1 MNFQPFKKRL
11 LPVFAVL
18 LLLSPF
24 FSSAQNISFQPSI
37 LDFHVPAGSSQ
48 SQVVK
53 VSNYSNKK
61 MIFQAYLGDWYRD
74 SSGGHRYFRPDTLSR
89 SCAKWIKLNRN
100 TIEIDSGK
108 TEEIIIQM
116 QPPADA
122 KEVNEMKWSMLFLQ
136 TNPEQQGAAEK
147 GKNVS
152 TQVKE
157 ILRVGIHIYET
168 PPNVNHK
175 LAKADTLIKIDTLK
189 NNFDFKIRNIGDV
202 MINCKANME
211 LTDINTGQQ
220 YKLDQSE
227 FPMFPDAK
235 RTVRFVVPATVPKGK
250 YSALAILD
258 YGEDAALEAVTK
270 EIEVQ

>member
-1 MNFQPFKKRL
+1 MNFHFLQKRL
-11 LPVFAVL
+11 LQVL
-18 LLLSPF
+18 ASLLFWAPF
-24 FSSAQNISFQPSI
+24 TGSTQNISFQPSI

-48 SQVVK
+48 SQVVR

-74 SSGGHRYFRPDTLSR
+74 SSGGHHYFRPDTLDR

-108 TEEIIIQM
+108 TEEIIVQM
-116 QPPADA
+116 QPPADM
-122 KEVNEMKWSMLFLQ
+122 KEVNQMKWSMLFLQ

-157 ILRVGIHIYET
+157 ILRVGIHVYET
-168 PPNVNHK
+168 PPNVIRK
-175 LAKADTLIKIDTLK
+175 LAKADTLVKIDTVK
-189 NNFDFKIRNIGDV
+189 NAYDFKIRNIGDV
-202 MINCKANME
+202 MIQCKANME

-220 YKLDQSE
+220 YKLEQSE

-235 RTVRFVVPATVPKGK
+235 RSVRFAIPATVPKGK

>member
-1 MNFQPFKKRL
+1 MNFHSLKRR
-11 LPVFAVL
+11 LPQVFTAVL
-18 LLLSPF
+18 FLPPF
-24 FSSAQNISFQPSI
+24 LACSQNISFQPSI
-37 LDFHVPAGSSQ
+37 LDFHVPAGASQ

-89 SCAKWIKLNRN
+89 SCARWIKLNRN
-100 TIEIDSGK
+100 TVEIDSGK
-108 TEEIIIQM
+108 TEEIIVQM
-116 QPPADA
+116 QPPADM

-168 PPNVNHK
+168 PPNVSRK
-175 LAKADTLIKIDTLK
+175 LAKADTLMKIDTIR
-189 NNFDFKIRNIGDV
+189 NAYDFKIRNIGEV
-202 MINCKANME
+202 MIQCKANME

-220 YKLDQSE
+220 YKLEQSE

-235 RTVRFVVPATVPKGK
+235 RTVRFTVPATVPKGK